1 MILDYHKDFMGL
13 CIEFKSP
20 TGKYHVSDA
29 QKEMKTQYIKNGYAF
44 ILSNNYDKICK
55 AVHGYTY
62 VWYWIAL
69 LALWQA
75 ITDEP
80 NTGNAL

>member
-1 MILDYHKDFMGL
+1 
-13 CIEFKSP
+13 
-20 TGKYHVSDA
+20 
-29 QKEMKTQYIKNGYAF
+29 MKTQYIKNGYAF

-62 VWYWIAL
+62 VWYSIAL

-75 ITDEP
+75 IADEP